1 MTGDIVCSTNN
12 KVFVRMKGKSSFR
25 NVTQQLLTITATV
38 TDPTLAACLTGGNTT
53 VPVSLT
59 TNIFNPCLQNF
70 FWNYDNNG
78 LKLLQIRFY
87 AES

>member
-59 TNIFNPCLQNF
+59 TNIFNPCLRNF